1 MAPTVT
7 LGIIDGLPSFMRLRP
22 WELRWSSISFMNRWA
37 RFDSKDELDYVCR
50 QWSVQYMDYDD
61 QDKDMWVLERRDPS
75 RNMAR
80 YYLLVMEPSLF
91 GDTALLRRWGRLGK
105 RGPERRSLYESEQL
119 AREALDEW
127 LRRKTMKGYRPV
139 AVPSSKSS

>member
-1 MAPTVT
+1 
-7 LGIIDGLPSFMRLRP
+7 
-22 WELRWSSISFMNRWA
+22 MNRWA